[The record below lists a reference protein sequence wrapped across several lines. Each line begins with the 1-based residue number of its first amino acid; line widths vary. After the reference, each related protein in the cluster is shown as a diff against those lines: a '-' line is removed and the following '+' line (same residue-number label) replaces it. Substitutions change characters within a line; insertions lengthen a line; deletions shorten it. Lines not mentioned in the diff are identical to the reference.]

1 MGESPQSSSSPSSNP
16 VTIQLWD
23 WVQLTVASWR
33 ERSQLRRELNDLDQ
47 RGELGRTLQD
57 AGLTSSDVTRLMR
70 AHPRTP
76 QQLAQM
82 MQHLSINRSALLRRP
97 GLVEAV
103 RAMEWQCG
111 ECTNWRK
118 CRAWLASG
126 HEGESYRTFCPNAA
140 SLDDLRC
147 SEPTDL
153 GVSAEKHGVLV
164 DLRSEEGMEIAH
176 A

>member
-1 MGESPQSSSSPSSNP
+1 MSESPQSYGLECRNAI
-16 VTIQLWD
+16 TARLWD
-23 WVQLTVASWR
+23 WMQLTIASWR
-33 ERSQLRRELNDLDQ
+33 ERAQLRRELNELSQ
-47 RGELGRTLQD
+47 RGELSRTLED
-57 AGLTSSDVTRLMR
+57 AGLTLTDVNRLMR

-82 MQHLSINRSALLRRP
+82 MQHLGIDRSALLTQP
-97 GLVEAV
+97 KMVEAL

-140 SLDDLRC
+140 PLDAIRC
-147 SEPTDL
+147 AEAPDS
-153 GVSAEKHGVLV
+153 GVSTEKHGVLV
-164 DLRSEEGMEIAH
+164 ELRSEEGMELAH